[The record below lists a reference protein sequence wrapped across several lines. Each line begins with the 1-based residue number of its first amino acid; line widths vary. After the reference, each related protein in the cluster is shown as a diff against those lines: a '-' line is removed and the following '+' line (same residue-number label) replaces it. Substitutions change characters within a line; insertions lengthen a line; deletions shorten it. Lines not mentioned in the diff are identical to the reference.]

1 MTNSDVFLNF
11 KVLYEE
17 IDMKLLT
24 RAEEYVLL
32 AVISL
37 GNKAYSLPILEHI
50 EKTTQRKW
58 TLGGIYIPLY
68 RLEENGYLSSELGTP
83 TKERGGKRKRY
94 YRITKKGKEAL
105 KAQRQV
111 QTAMWA
117 KIWETGLE

>member
-1 MTNSDVFLNF
+1 
-11 KVLYEE
+11 
-17 IDMKLLT
+17 MKLLT

-37 GNKAYSLPILEHI
+37 GEKAYSLPILEHI
-50 EKTTQRKW
+50 EKTTQKKW

-105 KAQRQV
+105 RAQRQV
-111 QTAMWA
+111 QAAMWA

>member
-1 MTNSDVFLNF
+1 
-11 KVLYEE
+11 
-17 IDMKLLT
+17 MKLLT